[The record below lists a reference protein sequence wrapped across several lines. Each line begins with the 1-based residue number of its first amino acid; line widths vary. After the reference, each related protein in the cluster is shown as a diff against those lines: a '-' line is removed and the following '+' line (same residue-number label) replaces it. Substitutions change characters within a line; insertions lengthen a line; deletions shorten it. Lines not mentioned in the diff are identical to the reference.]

1 MSALKQIE
9 KDKKLI
15 SLDGTNIKSKLGGN
29 AILDESLVIA
39 QSCSHYL
46 KILFYH
52 YIGGINAKILTFPC
66 MNFINGGVHA
76 ESTVDFQE
84 YFIIN
89 TGFTCYKEALPTGL
103 NFHRIKKYCY

>member
-1 MSALKQIE
+1 
-9 KDKKLI
+9 
-15 SLDGTNIKSKLGGN
+15 
-29 AILDESLVIA
+29 
-39 QSCSHYL
+39 
-46 KILFYH
+46 
-52 YIGGINAKILTFPC
+52 

-103 NFHRIKKYCY
+103 SFHGIKKYCY